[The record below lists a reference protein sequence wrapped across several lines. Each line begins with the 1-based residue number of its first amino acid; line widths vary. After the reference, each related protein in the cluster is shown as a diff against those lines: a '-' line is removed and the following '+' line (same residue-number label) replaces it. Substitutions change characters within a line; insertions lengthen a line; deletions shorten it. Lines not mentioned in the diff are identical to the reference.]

1 MNGPCGGVKDGRC
14 ELGDR
19 DCAWVQ
25 IYDRLEAQGRGDEFD
40 EIGDAEGQ
48 LGQARCAAS
57 GTSHAEAGRLAMS
70 LEDALDSRRV
80 RRHLRGR
87 PAQGHRHLAR

>member
-25 IYDRLEAQGRGDEFD
+25 IYDRLEAQGRDDQF
-40 EIGDAEGQ
+40 
-48 LGQARCAAS
+48 
-57 GTSHAEAGRLAMS
+57 
-70 LEDALDSRRV
+70 
-80 RRHLRGR
+80 
-87 PAQGHRHLAR
+87 